1 VSKVKAL
8 PDAAGRRFEALIFD
22 WDGTAVTDRNAD
34 ASAVRAA
41 VESAC
46 ALGLDLAVVS
56 GTHVE
61 NIDGQLAAR
70 PRGPGELHLLLN
82 RGSEVFR
89 ASAEG
94 GIELVARRIATDAEE
109 VALDRAAALA
119 VQRLVAQGVEARI
132 VSQRLNRRKIDLIP
146 TREWAD
152 PPKARIAELL
162 PAVEARLRE
171 HGLDGLRA
179 AVELA
184 EAAASEAGLRDP
196 RVTSDAKH
204 IEIGLTDKAESA
216 AWYFDHLWERGVAS
230 EQALIVGDELG
241 PLGGLPGSDS
251 KLLNNAAAGATAV
264 SVGVEPAGVPA
275 GVLAVG
281 GGPAAFV
288 RLLKRQVALRRS
300 GALPI
305 VASDPCWTL
314 TIEGVERESERA
326 REALLTLSDGC
337 LGTRGSILSPRRGAA
352 PAVLMAGVYR
362 GHAGLSEL
370 QSAPMWNRLAPLAS
384 GRPFSRVLDL
394 HAGLLRQEV
403 PGELEALQFCSLADP
418 GLAVLRVLA
427 PRETLEAS
435 PPLVLSPHAHAECER
450 DGAVIRIAVANGTL
464 EAAAVQSVAGQN
476 DGHAALE
483 RVAAYVTTA
492 DENSSEPALTR
503 VHRARAVGRERV
515 LSDHR
520 RVWAQR
526 WADADVRIEGDP
538 ELQLAVRLALFHLMA
553 CAGKDGEAAVGARGL
568 SGRGYRGHVFW
579 DTDVFVLPFLAAT
592 HPAAARAI
600 LEYRVRRLP
609 AARAAARAAGRAG
622 ARFAWESAAS
632 GEDVTPHY
640 VRDGAGRRVA
650 IHTGQREEHIVADI
664 AWAAGCYID
673 WTGDRVFREGP
684 GKQLLVETARYWAS
698 RVERDSDGRAH
709 IRGVIGPDEYHEL
722 VDDNAYTNVMA
733 RWNLRRA
740 FMETTGADLDD
751 TERAAWLTLAAAL
764 VDGYQAGIGIY
775 EQFAGFLAL
784 EPLVIAEIAP
794 RRPIAADVLLSPQR
808 VDRAQ
813 IVKQADVL
821 MLHHLVPDEV
831 AEGSLAPNLAF
842 YEPRTAHGSTLSL
855 GVHASLFARAGRL
868 EEARAALKETA
879 RIDLDDLSGS
889 TAGGVHLA
897 AMGSVWQALVRGF
910 AGVRPRGDV
919 LELDPRLA
927 ADWKQMELRLRF
939 RAAKLHVR
947 VSANAVDVSS
957 DRPTLLSIAGAT
969 PMTVGPCGHRFE
981 LP

>member
-1 VSKVKAL
+1 VSRVKAL

-22 WDGTAVTDRNAD
+22 WDGTAVADRNAD
-34 ASAVRAA
+34 AGTLRVA

-89 ASAEG
+89 ASAKEG
-94 GIELVARRIATDAEE
+94 VELVARRIATDAEE
-109 VALDRAAALA
+109 LALDRAAALA
-119 VQRLVAQGVEARI
+119 VQRLGALGVEARI
-132 VSQRLNRRKIDLIP
+132 ASQRLNRRKIDLIP

-162 PAVEARLRE
+162 AAVEARLRE

-179 AVELA
+179 AVEVA
-184 EAAASEAGLRDP
+184 EAAALEVGLPDP

-204 IEIGLTDKAESA
+204 IEIGLTDKADSA

-251 KLLNNAAAGATAV
+251 KLLSDTAAGATAV

-281 GGPAAFV
+281 GGPAAFAA
-288 RLLKRQVALRRS
+288 LLNRQLALRRR

-305 VASDPCWTL
+305 AASDPRWTL
-314 TIEGVERESERA
+314 TIDGVEHESERA
-326 REALLTLSDGC
+326 RESLLTLSDGQ
-337 LGTRGSILSPRRGAA
+337 LGTRGSILAPRRGAA

-362 GHAGLSEL
+362 GHGGLSEL
-370 QSAPMWNRLAPLAS
+370 QSAPLWNRLARLPS
-384 GRPFSRVLDL
+384 ERPGSRVLDL
-394 HAGLLRQEV
+394 HAGLLHQEV
-403 PGELEALQFCSLADP
+403 PGELEALQFCSLAAP
-418 GLAVLRVLA
+418 GLAVLRALA

-435 PPLVLSPHAHAECER
+435 PPLTLSPHAHAECAHE
-450 DGAVIRIAVANGTL
+450 GAVMRIALANGTL
-464 EAAAVQSVAGQN
+464 EAAAVQSLAG
-476 DGHAALE
+476 DGRRAALD
-483 RVAAYVTTA
+483 RVAAYVTTTGA
-492 DENSSEPALTR
+492 DPSEPALKR
-503 VHRARAVGRERV
+503 VRRARAAGRERI

-520 RVWAQR
+520 AAWAQR
-526 WADADVRIEGDP
+526 WEAADVRIEGDP

-553 CAGKDGEAAVGARGL
+553 CAGEEGEAAVGARGL
-568 SGRGYRGHVFW
+568 SGRAYRGHVFW

-632 GEDVTPHY
+632 GEDVTPRY

-650 IHTGQREEHIVADI
+650 IHTGQREEHIVADV
-664 AWAAGCYID
+664 AWGAGCYID
-673 WTGDRVFREGP
+673 WTGDRAFREGP

-698 RVERDSDGRAH
+698 RVERDSDGSAH
-709 IRGVIGPDEYHEL
+709 IRGVIGPDEYHES

-740 FMETTGADLDD
+740 FTETTGADLDD
-751 TERAAWLTLAAAL
+751 TERAAWITLADAL
-764 VDGYQAGIGIY
+764 VDGYQAGSGVY
-775 EQFAGFLAL
+775 EQFAGFLGL
-784 EPLVIAEIAP
+784 EPLIIAEIAP

-831 AEGSLAPNLAF
+831 VEGSLAPNLAF

-855 GVHASLFARAGRL
+855 GVHAALFARVGRL
-868 EEARAALKETA
+868 QEARAALEETA
-879 RIDLDDLSGS
+879 RTDLDDLSGS

-897 AMGSVWQALVRGF
+897 AMGSVWQALVLGF
-910 AGVRPRGDV
+910 AGVRPRGEV
-919 LELDPRLA
+919 LEMDPRLA
-927 ADWKQMELRLRF
+927 ADWKQLELRLRF
-939 RAAKLHVR
+939 REAKLKVR
-947 VSANAVDVSS
+947 VSTNAVDVTS

-969 PMTVGPCGHRFE
+969 PMTVGPGGQRFE